1 MSLVQFAEDE
11 LKRINMGADSD
22 GMNKMM
28 HDHVIHM
35 VEEFSKE
42 GHSGFSASYA
52 ISLISKLLNYE
63 ALTPL
68 TGEDDEWTLLDERST
83 GGDPDMKWQNKRCFS
98 VFKQAD
104 GRSYDSGSKVYYP
117 KGKRSETYTKGG
129 QREYITFPYTHKV
142 EYVEVDDE
150 K

>member
-11 LKRINMGADSD
+11 LKLIGMGADTED
-22 GMNKMM
+22 EYNKMM
-28 HDHVIHM
+28 HDAIIEIVQKFA
-35 VEEFSKE
+35 EQ
-42 GHSGFSASYA
+42 GHSGFSAGYA
-52 ISLISKLLNYE
+52 LSVLTKLMNYD

-68 TGEDDEWTLLDERST
+68 TGEDSEWTLLDERTT
-83 GGDPDMKWQNKRCFS
+83 GGDQDMKWQNKRCFS

-104 GRSYDSGSKVYYP
+104 GRAYDSNTKVYYP

-142 EYVEVDDE
+142 EYVEDE
-150 K
+150 E